1 MADASLA
8 DLGWEGWFTLAVIS
22 VTVFV
27 LARDLVAPAIAV
39 MGANIVL
46 LVTGVIT
53 TQQALSGFANPAPI
67 TVAALFVVARAV
79 EKTGAMQPLVRAT
92 LGNGDGGRIS
102 LARLLVPTA
111 GASAFLNNTPIVAML
126 APQVADW
133 AEKNDRPASHYLMP
147 LSFATILGGTLTVI
161 GTSTNLVV
169 SGLLE
174 SEGHA
179 PIGMF
184 ELTLAGLPIAIIG
197 LTVMVLLAPRIL
209 PDRRTARQQFSEDV
223 REFVCSAHVA
233 PGGPL
238 DGVTVEAGGLR
249 HLQGVFLVEIARG
262 DEVIAPAT
270 PETILRGN
278 DRLTFAGRVDIVR
291 DLQNLRGLVSS
302 EQPHSLEYSSPQH
315 TFFEI
320 VVSGASSLVGKTLKE
335 AEFRGRYQAAV
346 LAIHRAGA
354 RVNAKLGEIRL
365 KEGDTLLVVSDL
377 GFGARWRHRS
387 DFLLVSR
394 LGGSPPP
401 SSRQALLVGIVT
413 IGIVV
418 IAGVGLLPILHAALV
433 GAVVLV
439 LSRVLTPNDARSAV
453 DIDVLVV
460 IAAAFGLGA
469 AIESSGLAAILSTAI
484 ASSFIGWGDLGA
496 LLAITL
502 ATVIVTELITNN
514 AAAVLIF
521 PIATATAANIGADP
535 RPFAIAITIAASAS
549 FLTPIGY
556 QTNTM
561 VYGLGGYRFADYAR
575 LGLPITLVVIL
586 AVVVLVPV
594 FWPF

>member
-1 MADASLA
+1 MADATIS
-8 DLGWEGWFTLAVIS
+8 DLGWEGWFTLVVIGL
-22 VTVFV
+22 TVFV

-39 MGANIVL
+39 MGANIIL
-46 LVTGVIT
+46 LVTGVID
-53 TQQALSGFANPAPI
+53 TQESLSGFANPAPI

-92 LGNGDGGRIS
+92 LGKGGGGRLS

-111 GASAFLNNTPIVAML
+111 GASALLNNTPIVAML

-174 SEGHA
+174 SHGHP

-184 ELTLAGLPIAIIG
+184 ELSRIGLPVAVIG
-197 LTVMVLLAPRIL
+197 LMAMVALAPRLL
-209 PDRRTARQQFSEDV
+209 PDRRTARRQFSEDI
-223 REFVCSAHVA
+223 REFVCSANVA
-233 PGGPL
+233 PGGAL
-238 DGVTVEAGGLR
+238 DGVSVEAGGLR

-262 DEVIAPAT
+262 GEVIAPAT
-270 PETILRGN
+270 PETVLRGN

-302 EQPHSLEYSSPQH
+302 EHPHSLEYSSPQH
-315 TFFEI
+315 TFFEV
-320 VVSGASSLVGKTLKE
+320 VVSGVSSLVGKTLKE

-346 LAIHRAGA
+346 LAIHRAGS
-354 RVNAKLGEIRL
+354 RVNEKLGEIRL
-365 KEGDTLLVVSDL
+365 KEGDTLLLVTDL
-377 GFGARWRHRS
+377 GFGERWRHRS

-401 SSRQALLVGIVT
+401 SSRQALLVGLIT
-413 IGIVV
+413 LGIVG

-439 LSRVLTPNDARSAV
+439 LSRVLSPNEARSAV
-453 DIDVLVV
+453 DMDVLIV

-469 AIESSGLAAILSTAI
+469 AIESSGLAAILGNAI
-484 ASSFIGWGDLGA
+484 SGSFSGWGPLGA

-514 AAAVLIF
+514 AAAVLLF
-521 PIATATAANIGADP
+521 PIALATANNIGADP

-575 LGLPITLVVIL
+575 LGLPITLFVIV
-586 AVVVLVPV
+586 AVVLLVPV